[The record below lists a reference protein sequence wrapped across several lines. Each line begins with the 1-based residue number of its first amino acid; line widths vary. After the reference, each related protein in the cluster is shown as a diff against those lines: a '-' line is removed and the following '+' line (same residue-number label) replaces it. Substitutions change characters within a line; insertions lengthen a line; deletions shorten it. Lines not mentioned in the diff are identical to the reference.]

1 MPTFRPGQNT
11 TENHI
16 NRAFARLLTPT
27 LALTVDSGWL
37 HQNWPVGHMSAF
49 DKTDIGGLKHEA
61 FRDNRRETLVSVS
74 LARASRTLARK
85 EWAPTR
91 PTPFSRASFFDK
103 EFVMSIKTRIAALTL
118 AALVATRSTAV
129 TATSAEAREFHG
141 EHGFHE
147 DHDFHH
153 GWGWRRGS
161 YNDGFSNDSYY

>member
-1 MPTFRPGQNT
+1 MASPELAGGPHVGIRQDRHRRPEARSIPRQSARDAGFGEPRLGIAHSGAQGVGADAPNT
-11 TENHI
+11 I
-16 NRAFARLLTPT
+16 QPG
-27 LALTVDSGWL
+27 V
-37 HQNWPVGHMSAF
+37 
-49 DKTDIGGLKHEA
+49 
-61 FRDNRRETLVSVS
+61 
-74 LARASRTLARK
+74 
-85 EWAPTR
+85 
-91 PTPFSRASFFDK
+91 FFDK

-153 GWGWRRGS
+153 GWGWRHGS